1 MGKGQGTESRFHRR
15 PQENDVTSR
24 AQKDRGCTES
34 TLGEVAKGTKEG
46 LRDMGFDV
54 QPCRHQ
60 LKRPPDSFTDI
71 TGVSVLIF
79 ECILC
84 GCQFSL
90 TLDSKGEVDREYII
104 PPQRK
109 SA

>member
-1 MGKGQGTESRFHRR
+1 ME
-15 PQENDVTSR
+15 
-24 AQKDRGCTES
+24 
-34 TLGEVAKGTKEG
+34 
-46 LRDMGFDV
+46 FDV

-60 LKRPPDSFTDI
+60 LKRPQTLSRNVTGLSF
-71 TGVSVLIF
+71 LIF

-84 GCQFSL
+84 GYQFGL
-90 TLDSKGEVDREYII
+90 TLDSKGEVDREVII